1 QHRYEMSGAL
11 AGLQRVRGMTLND
24 AHIFARPDQI
34 KEEFKRT
41 VELIQEVYE
50 DFNIT
55 DYYFRL
61 SYRAPDDTAKY
72 IDNDEMWEMAEAAL
86 KQTMDELDLPYVEA
100 VGEAAFYGPK
110 LDVQVKTALG
120 QDETSSTG
128 PMEYEG
134 AFPTWLAP
142 VQVEIIPVS
151 PTVHLEYAADISNRL
166 KKEGIRVNVDVRD
179 EKIGYK
185 IREAQTKK
193 IPYALVLGD
202 KEMDSGSVN
211 VRRYGEKETKT
222 IEVDTFIHQLKQETD
237 HKN

>member
-1 QHRYEMSGAL
+1 RHLPIRIAELGMQHRYEMSGAL

-61 SYRAPDDTAKY
+61 SYSDTEDTEKY

-120 QDETSSTG
+120 HDETLST
-128 PMEYEG
+128 
-134 AFPTWLAP
+134 
-142 VQVEIIPVS
+142 VQ
-151 PTVHLEYAADISNRL
+151 L
-166 KKEGIRVNVDVRD
+166 
-179 EKIGYK
+179 
-185 IREAQTKK
+185 
-193 IPYALVLGD
+193 
-202 KEMDSGSVN
+202 
-211 VRRYGEKETKT
+211 
-222 IEVDTFIHQLKQETD
+222 
-237 HKN
+237 